1 MVKQQVIR
9 LVAGP
14 ALLLALLA
22 GVALGFGTHA
32 FHASPAV
39 SAPAAHHFL
48 TDVDPFPP
56 GH

>member
-1 MVKQQVIR
+1 MVKQQVIK

-22 GVALGFGTHA
+22 GVALGFGAHA
-32 FHASPAV
+32 LHTPSTV
-39 SAPAAHHFL
+39 SAPSAHHFL
-48 TDVDPFPP
+48 TDVDPYPP